1 MLLNHAGACGNAN
14 NGHTWHIFLRQ
25 IGIAR
30 GIETLKKVA
39 VRTAQLQEP
48 AVFAGIDVAHEVQ
61 LLLYLFSQYTIT
73 NSLPRPSLTTGW

>member
-39 VRTAQLQEP
+39 VRTA
-48 AVFAGIDVAHEVQ
+48 ATGTSGIRGHRCGA
-61 LLLYLFSQYTIT
+61 
-73 NSLPRPSLTTGW
+73 